1 MEQKSAREIQQALA
15 LPFAPEDLEWRL
27 QTTNKEKTRGL
38 AIPYVTNRAI
48 QNRLDDVVG
57 PDHWYNEYKPWHR
70 FTTKVRSER
79 NPSEFE
85 EKEIISQLCGI
96 AIYFEDRKEWVVKW
110 DGAEDTDIEQVK
122 GGLSD
127 SMKRAAVQW
136 GIGRVLYSMN
146 TVWVDIEKQGR
157 SFIIKDG
164 ERARLDKAYLGMLQ
178 RLGLKPAS
186 AGGLQSLLTPK
197 NTVEAPWTDAQQQN
211 ANPPAPAAAPQ
222 SAPAGAGQPAAAQQ
236 PPAASET
243 APAPAAEPP
252 QSAYEYVVVEA
263 RVQGGMKGSNTLVIL
278 QNADGKRTQAFARGS
293 RTELAT
299 GVHLTSVKLTL
310 RRQDTVAYYVLE
322 SYELSAPQPAAA

>member
-1 MEQKSAREIQQALA
+1 M
-15 LPFAPEDLEWRL
+15 
-27 QTTNKEKTRGL
+27 
-38 AIPYVTNRAI
+38 
-48 QNRLDDVVG
+48 
-57 PDHWYNEYKPWHR
+57 
-70 FTTKVRSER
+70 
-79 NPSEFE
+79 
-85 EKEIISQLCGI
+85 
-96 AIYFEDRKEWVVKW
+96 
-110 DGAEDTDIEQVK
+110 
-122 GGLSD
+122 
-127 SMKRAAVQW
+127 
-136 GIGRVLYSMN
+136 LYSMN

-211 ANPPAPAAAPQ
+211 ANPPAPAAAAQ

>member
-211 ANPPAPAAAPQ
+211 ANPPAPGGSGAKRTCRRGTASRRAAAACGIGNR
-222 SAPAGAGQPAAAQQ
+222 SRSRRGAAA
-236 PPAASET
+236 
-243 APAPAAEPP
+243 
-252 QSAYEYVVVEA
+252 V
-263 RVQGGMKGSNTLVIL
+263 RL
-278 QNADGKRTQAFARGS
+278 
-293 RTELAT
+293 
-299 GVHLTSVKLTL
+299 
-310 RRQDTVAYYVLE
+310 
-322 SYELSAPQPAAA
+322 

>member
-197 NTVEAPWTDAQQQN
+197 NTVEAPWTDAQQQ
-211 ANPPAPAAAPQ
+211 
-222 SAPAGAGQPAAAQQ
+222 
-236 PPAASET
+236 
-243 APAPAAEPP
+243 
-252 QSAYEYVVVEA
+252 
-263 RVQGGMKGSNTLVIL
+263 
-278 QNADGKRTQAFARGS
+278 
-293 RTELAT
+293 
-299 GVHLTSVKLTL
+299 
-310 RRQDTVAYYVLE
+310 
-322 SYELSAPQPAAA
+322 LSLIHI

>member
-197 NTVEAPWTDAQQQN
+197 NTVEAPQGGAQQQN
-211 ANPPAPAAAPQ
+211 ANPPAPAAAAQ

-252 QSAYEYVVVEA
+252 QSAYEYVVVET